1 MRSYCSGAAK
11 PKKKPKVADAEAKA
25 RAKRR
30 RAEAIKKREPERPT
44 RSSGRLRGVKAPD
57 YQAERVIRDAGVD
70 DDGEEDDEHRPIDYT
85 VMPVE
90 PEHLDD
96 PEFEVYV
103 ALKAWRLRKCRE
115 IAVQRGEVRYEAYKI
130 CQNRTLCELVRR
142 KRNDPQFCIDVPKPL
157 ATGFGREELSQ
168 AFKDQVLEVWGIGPS
183 KVEAYCPEMVDVLD
197 ENRAKLQSSRDGLD
211 SEVQPQAAA
220 AVADPAPDSDASV
233 AAVVSESPKL
243 KPLAFSDFFKKKRK
257 ASP

>member
-1 MRSYCSGAAK
+1 M
-11 PKKKPKVADAEAKA
+11 
-25 RAKRR
+25 
-30 RAEAIKKREPERPT
+30 
-44 RSSGRLRGVKAPD
+44 KAPD
-57 YQAERVIRDAGVD
+57 YQAERVIGDAGVD
-70 DDGEEDDEHRPIDYT
+70 DEDEDEDEQKPVDYS
-85 VMPVE
+85 VLPVE

-115 IAVQRGEVRYEAYKI
+115 MAVQRGETRYEAYKI

-142 KRNDPQFCIDVPKPL
+142 RRNDPQFAINVPKPL
-157 ATGFGREELSQ
+157 ATGFGREEVSQ

-183 KVEAYCPEMVDVLD
+183 KVELYCPEMVEVLD
-197 ENRAKLQSSRDGLD
+197 ENFEKLQSSRDGKE
-211 SEVQPQAAA
+211 SEVDQDAAA
-220 AVADPAPDSDASV
+220 ASVDPTPASDAI
-233 AAVVSESPKL
+233 ATAVVASESPNS